1 MVLGTKELDP
11 KIIEKQGEH
20 ESQLFS
26 QGRGN
31 SSSSTAVESPL
42 MQKALFGLVEKEKS
56 QAKSLPL

>member
-11 KIIEKQGEH
+11 KIIEKRSEH

-26 QGRGN
+26 QGRWN

-42 MQKALFGLVEKEKS
+42 MQKALFGPVEKEKS